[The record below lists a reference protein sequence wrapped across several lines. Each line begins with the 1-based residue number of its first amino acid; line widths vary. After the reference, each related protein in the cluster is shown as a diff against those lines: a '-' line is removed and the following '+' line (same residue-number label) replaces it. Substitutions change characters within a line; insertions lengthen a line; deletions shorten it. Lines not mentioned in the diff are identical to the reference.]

1 MADPVLTSINPTSAA
16 ATGGLVTLHCI
27 GSNFT
32 AACEILWNGLPLPA
46 TTFVSATELTGQVD
60 PATATFDASN
70 GQSQVAVRL
79 AAITTPPKPFTI
91 LFGAPVLTSLVPN
104 SIDIS
109 TGEDV
114 DVTVN
119 GSNFW
124 THTQLLADG
133 SPIACQ
139 FVSATQLRATVA
151 TAAVT
156 GAGTMQMQLKTASQ
170 SSVATLPLT
179 LTGEPYVPPEPPAES
194 ASPNTEAI
202 PAEYMSPEP
211 PDVYRRVAEG
221 DY

>member
-32 AACEILWNGLPLPA
+32 NACQILWNGLPLAA

-60 PATATFDASN
+60 PATATVDPTN
-70 GQSQVAVRL
+70 GQAQVAVRL
-79 AAITTPPKPFTI
+79 AAIDTPPKPFTI
-91 LFGAPVLTSLVPN
+91 QFGAPVLTSLVPN
-104 SIDIS
+104 SVDIS
-109 TGEDV
+109 AGDDV
-114 DVTVN
+114 DVTIN

-124 THTQLLADG
+124 PLTQLYVNGTVD
-133 SPIACQ
+133 ACR
-139 FVSATQLRATVA
+139 FVSATQLQTTIVTA
-151 TAAVT
+151 TAT
-156 GAGTMQMQLKTASQ
+156 GPGTLSLQLKNASQ

-179 LTGEPYVPPEPPAES
+179 LTGTPYVPPEPDAEP